1 LQKKLV
7 DKIANDHGTAYDLE
21 KLKQIAHIMKSMSHC
36 GLGHTASNPVMD
48 LFEKFPDDYQQR
60 LKELEFE
67 PDFDLDAALETARN
81 VTGRDDSWA
90 HLP

>member
-1 LQKKLV
+1 
-7 DKIANDHGTAYDLE
+7 
-21 KLKQIAHIMKSMSHC
+21 MKSMSHC
-36 GLGHTASNPVMD
+36 GLGHAASNPVMD

-67 PDFDLDAALETARN
+67 SDFDLDAALETARN